1 MVIASPASV
10 AEFVGGGA
18 HPANARWRFRFSLIW
33 VISSSPFG
41 ARKRC
46 RHACT
51 RCKQYRTPAP
61 LGGEPR
67 VPGDPGALP
76 APAAHRLNPGG
87 GGLWPVTTLH
97 FIWRQVTGPRNL
109 GSWSASRMRSVL
121 VALLL
126 AVAVQAADPPAC
138 KWSWKS
144 FGCLPK
150 DSCRIKPRFGSW
162 CVATTGTAE
171 PAKAAPAKA
180 EPAAEAEP
188 AAAQAA
194 PAADDDAADKPS
206 SEESGDEEIADHEEM

>member
-1 MVIASPASV
+1 MACDYAAFHLEASDGTS
-10 AEFVGGGA
+10 
-18 HPANARWRFRFSLIW
+18 
-33 VISSSPFG
+33 
-41 ARKRC
+41 
-46 RHACT
+46 
-51 RCKQYRTPAP
+51 
-61 LGGEPR
+61 
-67 VPGDPGALP
+67 
-76 APAAHRLNPGG
+76 
-87 GGLWPVTTLH
+87 
-97 FIWRQVTGPRNL
+97 RNL

>member
-1 MVIASPASV
+1 
-10 AEFVGGGA
+10 
-18 HPANARWRFRFSLIW
+18 
-33 VISSSPFG
+33 
-41 ARKRC
+41 
-46 RHACT
+46 
-51 RCKQYRTPAP
+51 
-61 LGGEPR
+61 
-67 VPGDPGALP
+67 
-76 APAAHRLNPGG
+76 
-87 GGLWPVTTLH
+87 
-97 FIWRQVTGPRNL
+97 
-109 GSWSASRMRSVL
+109 MRSVL

-150 DSCRIKPRFGSW
+150 DSCRIKPRFGAW

-194 PAADDDAADKPS
+194 PAADDDATEQPS
-206 SEESGDEEIADHEEM
+206 SEGSADEEVADHEEM

>member
-1 MVIASPASV
+1 MS
-10 AEFVGGGA
+10 
-18 HPANARWRFRFSLIW
+18 
-33 VISSSPFG
+33 
-41 ARKRC
+41 
-46 RHACT
+46 
-51 RCKQYRTPAP
+51 RT
-61 LGGEPR
+61 
-67 VPGDPGALP
+67 
-76 APAAHRLNPGG
+76 
-87 GGLWPVTTLH
+87 
-97 FIWRQVTGPRNL
+97 
-109 GSWSASRMRSVL
+109 MRSVL

-171 PAKAAPAKA
+171 PTKAAPAKA

-194 PAADDDAADKPS
+194 PAADDDATEQPS
-206 SEESGDEEIADHEEM
+206 SEGSADEEVADHEEM